1 MSHFLATWSQSIGL
15 QGCTVLLNFFSRSN
29 IGIAPQTTVVGV
41 VCYRWG
47 CSSSSV
53 VCYHFTTNE
62 CILVARFGT
71 LDTSYCSLRSA
82 DILWFSYLSSVWLSA
97 VVLPSRVWQ
106 LPCRIFI
113 IPTEAFLAVSLQQRK
128 GKNGSGNF
136 VFIRPRKLILS
147 CAVHRRVMSGIL
159 IGMLKI
165 CSNHPRLGP
174 IIVVS
179 RIGAGWGTDRYCLRI
194 RTCPSHAVVI
204 MLTFTHCPAWW
215 PIWVDANFLAL

>member
-1 MSHFLATWSQSIGL
+1 MSHFLAIWSQSIGL
-15 QGCTVLLNFFSRSN
+15 QGCAVLAKTWKIFLVDPTSELHHKTISN
-29 IGIAPQTTVVGV
+29 STVVGV
-41 VCYRWG
+41 VCYRWS

-62 CILVARFGT
+62 CILVAHFG
-71 LDTSYCSLRSA
+71 TSYCSLRSA

-128 GKNGSGNF
+128 GKNGSGIF

-147 CAVHRRVMSGIL
+147 CAVHHESHIHVMSGIL
-159 IGMLKI
+159 SGMLKF
-165 CSNHPRLGP
+165 CSNHPCRAVASSWCPVSGP
-174 IIVVS
+174 GI
-179 RIGAGWGTDRYCLRI
+179 RWGTDR
-194 RTCPSHAVVI
+194 
-204 MLTFTHCPAWW
+204 
-215 PIWVDANFLAL
+215 